1 MTRNAL
7 LVALV
12 LLVVCFVASC
22 NKPAPPAGTAAPATG
37 AATTSAPA
45 SDATAV
51 KIGVNAE
58 LTGSIP
64 VVGESCKNAAT
75 LAVKE
80 VTDAGG
86 LDVGGKKLPVEITIE
101 DNEDKAESAAAVAQ
115 RITSSGALAMI
126 GPNSSGNA
134 IPAAEVAE
142 SAKMPMIS
150 PWSTNPKLTI
160 DTRSNQPK
168 KYVFRAA
175 FTDDFQGVVA
185 AKFALNQLKSKK
197 PAVLYDVA
205 SEYNKGI
212 AEVYKKTME
221 GAGMK
226 LAAFETY
233 TKGDKD
239 FSAQLTQI
247 ARSGADSLFLPN
259 YYSEVPLQVKQAR
272 QLGYK
277 GKILG
282 SDSWG
287 DEELVKLAGNACE
300 GLFFT
305 THYAADTATPKA
317 QAFIKAYKAACAKV
331 PNDVAALTYDSFG
344 LLFQA
349 IKAAGSVDREAVR
362 TALAAITSYEG
373 VTGTMQF
380 KGTGDPIKSAVVI
393 QIKGGKFT
401 YYQTA
406 KP

>member
-1 MTRNAL
+1 MKRVAAAL
-7 LVALV
+7 SLAVLVAFCL
-12 LLVVCFVASC
+12 ASC
-22 NKPAPPAGTAAPATG
+22 NKPAPSGGTSAPGSPAPAT
-37 AATTSAPA
+37 SAL
-45 SDATAV
+45 

-80 VTDAGG
+80 VNNAGG
-86 LDVGGKKLPVEITIE
+86 LEVGGKKYPVEMSVE

-115 RITSSGALAMI
+115 KINSSGALAMI
-126 GPNSSGNA
+126 GPNASRNA

-142 SAKMPMIS
+142 ASPMLMIS
-150 PWSTNPKLTI
+150 PWSTTPKLTV

-185 AKFALNQLKSKK
+185 AKFALGQLKSKK

-212 AEVYKKTME
+212 AEVYKKTLE
-221 GAGMK
+221 SAGVK

-233 TKGDKD
+233 TTGDKD
-239 FSAQLTQI
+239 FSSQLTNI

-259 YYSEVPLQVKQAR
+259 YYSEVPLQVKQAQ

-287 DEELVKLAGNACE
+287 NEELVKLAGKDCE

-317 QAFIKAYKAACAKV
+317 QAFIKAYKAAYGKV
-331 PNDVAALTYDSFG
+331 PDDVAALTYDSFG

-349 IKAAGSVDREAVR
+349 AKAAGKLDREAVR
-362 TALAAITSYEG
+362 DALAAITAYEG

-393 QIKGGKFT
+393 QIKNGKFT